1 MSLRGGGGPVF
12 WRSGGH
18 NHRWVVR
25 KSHEVHKYQNDS
37 DGKHTDEK
45 FFVLSG
51 QLIVIDMQLLYRVID
66 PFFSLVSIPLDSTKF
81 WILPFLFS
89 CNIFCKFQN
98 SFQSL
103 IVFFNRLVIVF
114 CVVFDGVEPS
124 LFP

>member
-1 MSLRGGGGPVF
+1 MSLRRGGGPVF
-12 WRSGGH
+12 RRSGGH
-18 NHRWVVR
+18 YRRIGR

-66 PFFSLVSIPLDSTKF
+66 PFFSLVSIPFDSTKF

-114 CVVFDGVEPS
+114 CVVLSGVEPS
-124 LFP
+124 LVP